1 MTTPPTDDFIDLTAF
16 ALGELDAA
24 EAARVKQYLASSPA
38 ARAEYVRIEHALA
51 ALKRGSSLPSLAL
64 TKRQRETILAVG
76 QGPPRAKVIAMPTRP
91 VPSKPSPAWSLVKF
105 AAAACVTFAAFHLG
119 QRMSPA
125 PRQVVVEPSAPDK
138 AVPIEQVAPA
148 VAEPVRK
155 PAKEGLANIS
165 APEIKIPQRTE
176 PKIHL
181 TPAPKPALIAATAEP
196 PKKETSQPVVTAAP
210 KTATLAPGSVRGFTT
225 VATRPEATLLFQPKL
240 VKAVPHVFA
249 DKVLFAAPLPLGTK
263 SAPTE
268 PRRKVTV
275 PPLVIHSSH
284 AEIAS
289 CPWDSS
295 RRLMRLIVQI
305 PVDQAAVEAAD
316 ADYKLTVKFDPF
328 QVQGY
333 RLVAEKHVAPSNGGV
348 LATRFAW
355 YEIVPTKNFSP
366 TRDRPVS
373 VGTFEV
379 AHLKTARDSSPSR
392 LLDRGTSWNDERE
405 DYVFETAMIGFSLLL
420 KGTDNVGQLDH
431 KLVLEIAEQ
440 AKGEDPKG
448 ERAKFIGAVR
458 QARRAAGL

>member
-1 MTTPPTDDFIDLTAF
+1 
-16 ALGELDAA
+16 
-24 EAARVKQYLASSPA
+24 
-38 ARAEYVRIEHALA
+38 
-51 ALKRGSSLPSLAL
+51 
-64 TKRQRETILAVG
+64 
-76 QGPPRAKVIAMPTRP
+76 
-91 VPSKPSPAWSLVKF
+91 
-105 AAAACVTFAAFHLG
+105 
-119 QRMSPA
+119 
-125 PRQVVVEPSAPDK
+125 
-138 AVPIEQVAPA
+138 
-148 VAEPVRK
+148 
-155 PAKEGLANIS
+155 
-165 APEIKIPQRTE
+165 
-176 PKIHL
+176 
-181 TPAPKPALIAATAEP
+181 
-196 PKKETSQPVVTAAP
+196 
-210 KTATLAPGSVRGFTT
+210 
-225 VATRPEATLLFQPKL
+225 
-240 VKAVPHVFA
+240 
-249 DKVLFAAPLPLGTK
+249 
-263 SAPTE
+263 
-268 PRRKVTV
+268 
-275 PPLVIHSSH
+275 
-284 AEIAS
+284 
-289 CPWDSS
+289 
-295 RRLMRLIVQI
+295 MRLIVQI

-379 AHLKTARDSSPSR
+379 AHLKSARDSSPSR
-392 LLDRGTSWNDERE
+392 LLDRGTSWSDERE